1 LKVLGSNS
9 WTVQDLESLMQMI
22 EDGRMNPPIDRI
34 YSLEEAGEALR
45 VIEDR
50 EVFGKVIVQP

>member
-1 LKVLGSNS
+1 
-9 WTVQDLESLMQMI
+9 LESLMQMI